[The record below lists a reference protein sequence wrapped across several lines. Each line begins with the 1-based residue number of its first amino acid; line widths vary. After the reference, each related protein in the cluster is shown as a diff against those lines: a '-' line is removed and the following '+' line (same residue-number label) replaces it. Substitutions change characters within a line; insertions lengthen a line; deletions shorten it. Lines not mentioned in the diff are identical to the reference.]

1 MIDTHCHLDAA
12 EFDADRAQAQAA
24 ANAAGVHDII
34 VPGVA
39 VDAFA
44 KQKMIVA
51 ACPGAHAAYGI
62 HPLYVASASDQDLV
76 TVGDWIAREN
86 PLAVGEIGL
95 DFFIANPDIPRQ
107 TRFFTAQ
114 LKLARE
120 FDLPVILHVRRAVDA
135 VLRALRRIRVRGGVA
150 HAFNGSRQQADEF
163 LKLGFKLGF
172 GGAATYSGSSRIRQ
186 LAATLPAEAIV
197 LETDAPDITHPG
209 YFSFYQPGMSFEAF
223 VSHFAEW
230 FSQRRPA
237 AVLVGIRADE
247 SLNRFMTIS
256 SQRKQRFADDKP
268 WTTSAPGGHAWY
280 IYPLYDWK
288 TADIWTWFAKSGEP
302 YNPLY
307 DLMYQ
312 AGVPLRYMRIC
323 EPFGPEQRQGL
334 WLYHVLEPERWAAM
348 CQRVSG
354 AHSGG
359 VYAGHDNQFY
369 GHRKIDKP
377 DHLTWK
383 SYALFLLD
391 SMPETTAEH
400 YRNKIA
406 VYLRWYQKKGMEDI
420 PDTQPADIGTKDIP
434 SWRRVCKVLLNND
447 YWCRQLSFSPT
458 KSSHYQRYRKRME
471 KHRQQWGILCNNN

>member
-1 MIDTHCHLDAA
+1 MSFIKYPLPESVLQATEQRIQWVMDNFSRICVFFSGGKDSTVMLHLT
-12 EFDADRAQAQAA
+12 AQAA
-24 ANAAGVHDII
+24 RLQGKKICVLFIDWEAQFSCTI
-34 VPGVA
+34 
-39 VDAFA
+39 
-44 KQKMIVA
+44 
-51 ACPGAHAAYGI
+51 AHC
-62 HPLYVASASDQDLV
+62 
-76 TVGDWIAREN
+76 E
-86 PLAVGEIGL
+86 
-95 DFFIANPDIPRQ
+95 
-107 TRFFTAQ
+107 
-114 LKLARE
+114 K
-120 FDLPVILHVRRAVDA
+120 
-135 VLRALRRIRVRGGVA
+135 LRALYADVIETFYWVALPLTTQNALTQYKPQWQCWEPGTEWVRQPPPWA
-150 HAFNGSRQQADEF
+150 
-163 LKLGFKLGF
+163 
-172 GGAATYSGSSRIRQ
+172 
-186 LAATLPAEAIV
+186 
-197 LETDAPDITHPG
+197 ITHPG

>member
-1 MIDTHCHLDAA
+1 MLFIKYPLPESVLQATEQRIQWVMDNFSRICVSFSGGKDSTVMLHLT
-12 EFDADRAQAQAA
+12 AQAA
-24 ANAAGVHDII
+24 RLQGKKICVLFIDWEAQFSCTI
-34 VPGVA
+34 
-39 VDAFA
+39 
-44 KQKMIVA
+44 
-51 ACPGAHAAYGI
+51 AHC
-62 HPLYVASASDQDLV
+62 
-76 TVGDWIAREN
+76 E
-86 PLAVGEIGL
+86 
-95 DFFIANPDIPRQ
+95 
-107 TRFFTAQ
+107 
-114 LKLARE
+114 K
-120 FDLPVILHVRRAVDA
+120 
-135 VLRALRRIRVRGGVA
+135 LRALYADVIETFYWVALPLTTQNALTQYKPQWQCWEPGTEWVRQPPPWA
-150 HAFNGSRQQADEF
+150 
-163 LKLGFKLGF
+163 
-172 GGAATYSGSSRIRQ
+172 
-186 LAATLPAEAIV
+186 
-197 LETDAPDITHPG
+197 ITHPG

-268 WTTSAPGGHAWY
+268 WTTSVPGGHAWY

-323 EPFGPEQRQGL
+323 EPFGPEQRQGV

-377 DHLTWK
+377 DHLTGK
-383 SYALFLLD
+383 ATPCSCSTACRKPPP
-391 SMPETTAEH
+391 STTAIKSPSTCAGT
-400 YRNKIA
+400 RKKVWRIFRIPNLRTLAPKISYPGGESAKYCSITITGA
-406 VYLRWYQKKGMEDI
+406 VSFRLA
-420 PDTQPADIGTKDIP
+420 QPKAATISATVNAWKNIA
-434 SWRRVCKVLLNND
+434 NNGGFYATTTD
-447 YWCRQLSFSPT
+447 AGAGSLPA
-458 KSSHYQRYRKRME
+458 KA
-471 KHRQQWGILCNNN
+471 G